1 MAPME
6 AAARGGAGLRAA
18 REAVG
23 RYAPLREAL
32 RARAAAGG
40 AGQAAEMGGG
50 GGGGGGGG
58 AGWAGRGAV
67 EAARREAA
75 AAVRRACG
83 GEARAALQARYR
95 PAPGRAAERRG

>member
-40 AGQAAEMGGG
+40 AGQAAER
-50 GGGGGGGG
+50 GGGGG
-58 AGWAGRGAV
+58 AGGTGRSAV

-95 PAPGRAAERRG
+95 PRTRAADGGP